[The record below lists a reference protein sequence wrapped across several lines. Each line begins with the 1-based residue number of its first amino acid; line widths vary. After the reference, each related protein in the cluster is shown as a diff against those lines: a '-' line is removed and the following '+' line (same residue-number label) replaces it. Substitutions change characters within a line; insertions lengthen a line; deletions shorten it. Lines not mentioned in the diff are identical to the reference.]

1 MKKAAIDS
9 GATVDDIDI
18 WHTHILKDFVQNNY
32 MGLSENILR
41 ENGIEVCADT
51 RPLNDFLRQLE
62 RKVEQSLNWIVG
74 MKTNLLQLN
83 IDNVEMKKEV
93 KAVNGNMCQV
103 MSVLTSIAPGL
114 TSVFDDTGPEEGM

>member
-1 MKKAAIDS
+1 
-9 GATVDDIDI
+9 
-18 WHTHILKDFVQNNY
+18 
-32 MGLSENILR
+32 MGLSENVLR

-51 RPLNDFLRQLE
+51 RTLVDVVRQLE
-62 RKVEQSLNWIVG
+62 RKVDQSLNWIVG

-83 IDNVEMKKEV
+83 IDNVEMKKEL

-114 TSVFDDTGPEEGM
+114 TSVFDDAGPEECM

>member
-18 WHTHILKDFVQNNY
+18 WHTQILKDFVQNNY
-32 MGLSENILR
+32 MGLSANVLR

-51 RPLNDFLRQLE
+51 RPLVDVVRQLE
-62 RKVEQSLNWIVG
+62 RKVDQSLNWIVG

-83 IDNVEMKKEV
+83 IDNVEMKKEL

-114 TSVFDDTGPEEGM
+114 TSVFDDAGPEEGM